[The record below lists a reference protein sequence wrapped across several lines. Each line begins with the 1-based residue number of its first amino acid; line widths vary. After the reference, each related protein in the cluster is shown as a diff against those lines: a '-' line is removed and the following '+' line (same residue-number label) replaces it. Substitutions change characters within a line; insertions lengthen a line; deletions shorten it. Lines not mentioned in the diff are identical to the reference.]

1 MARVSARTIMA
12 TLVAATAVS
21 AAALPAAAQPYGYGY
36 GHGYDGYGYDGG
48 RRESHDQG
56 RWGHGRDD
64 YNINRRQERLDRRID
79 RGLRDGSLTRREAR
93 DLREEF
99 NRIAWLE
106 ARYRSNGLSYWERA
120 DLDRRFDRLE
130 DRTRYE
136 RRDRDYG
143 YGYYR

>member
-1 MARVSARTIMA
+1 MARISTRTLLA
-12 TLVAATAVS
+12 ALAAATAVS
-21 AAALPAAAQPYGYGY
+21 AVALPAAAQR
-36 GHGYDGYGYDGG
+36 YDYGYDGG
-48 RRESHDQG
+48 RWASHDQG
-56 RWGHGRDD
+56 RRDHHRYDRDD
-64 YNINRRQERLDRRID
+64 YNINQRQERLDRRID
-79 RGLRDGSLTRREAR
+79 RGLRDGSLTRHEAR
-93 DLREEF
+93 ELRDDF

-143 YGYYR
+143 YGYGNYR